1 MSGIQASFHTP
12 LGGFRL
18 AAEFV
23 IPGQGVAA
31 LFGPS
36 GSGKTSVLRCLAGL
50 ERAEAGRLLVNDE
63 CWQDDKQGLFLP
75 PHRRPIGYV
84 FQEAS
89 LFAHLSVRRNLEYGW
104 RRTAAAARHV
114 PFDHAVDLLGLSA
127 LLERSPTHLSGGERQ
142 RVAIARA
149 LVTSPKLLLMDEPL
163 ASLDAPSKA
172 EILPYLQR
180 LHDQLSIPVVYVSH
194 ALEEVLALADHMLL
208 IQQGRITAAGPLAE
222 VLAQPQFAALRDPD
236 LGAVLQTTVQSHD
249 DADYLTTLQGR
260 SGALRV
266 PRLRLS
272 AGAGARVRILAR
284 DVSLALKPPEDL
296 SIMNVLPARIT
307 SLTDHGPGQTLVRLD
322 VGGDALLSLV
332 TQHSALRLGL
342 QAGQTV
348 YALVKGVALLAGE
361 GRERA

>member
-1 MSGIQASFHTP
+1 MSGIQASFLTP
-12 LGGFRL
+12 LGTFRL

-23 IPGQGVAA
+23 TPGRGVTA

-50 ERAEAGRLLVNDE
+50 ERAESGRLLVNDE
-63 CWQDDKQGLFLP
+63 CWQDDEQGLFLP

-89 LFAHLSVRRNLEYGW
+89 LFAHLNVRRNLEYGW
-104 RRTAAAARHV
+104 RRTPVAERQV
-114 PFDHAVDLLGLSA
+114 PFDHAVELLGLSA
-127 LLERSPTHLSGGERQ
+127 LLGRSPAHLSGGERQ

-222 VLAQPQFAALRDPD
+222 VLTLPQFAALRDPD
-236 LGAVLQTTVQSHD
+236 LGAVLQTTVQGHD
-249 DADYLTTLQGR
+249 DAHYLSMLQGR
-260 SGALRV
+260 SGVLRV
-266 PRLRLS
+266 PRLTL
-272 AGAGARVRILAR
+272 ATGTGARVRILAR

-307 SLTDHGPGQTLVRLD
+307 SLAEHGPGQMLVRLD
-322 VGGDALLSLV
+322 AQGEALLCLI
-332 TQHSALRLGL
+332 TQHSAARLGL
-342 QAGQTV
+342 QPGQTV
-348 YALVKGVALLAGE
+348 YALVKSVALLAGE
-361 GRERA
+361 GRQRA